1 MLTMDLQ
8 KTYRIGK
15 VARLTSLASTNCF
28 SSWSMEVGVLQR
40 GLRIKENIAGF
51 SACLNWILIYART
64 GMEYG
69 MQH

>member
-1 MLTMDLQ
+1 
-8 KTYRIGK
+8 
-15 VARLTSLASTNCF
+15 
-28 SSWSMEVGVLQR
+28 MEVGVLQR

-51 SACLNWILIYART
+51 SARLNWILIYART

>member
-1 MLTMDLQ
+1 
-8 KTYRIGK
+8 
-15 VARLTSLASTNCF
+15 
-28 SSWSMEVGVLQR
+28 MEVGVLQR